1 MCTSVPQMP
10 ARCTRIRTSLMP
22 MRGFSTSSSQRPGSF
37 PLLTSAFMSK
47 PYGSGARAP
56 AGRAGSTG
64 AAGRG
69 GGREGQRWRVRRLLR
84 ARRARLGAA
93 GGRSQQVSNDRRL
106 VAVAADARADVAAG
120 GAIEDLQVR
129 DGRARAGEFGVQAF
143 EQRTDYGG
151 GRERGFEAQF
161 ALPVQPAEGGFR
173 GGIAGVVDIEEAAT
187 GG

>member
-56 AGRAGSTG
+56 AGEAGSTVAG
-64 AAGRG
+64 GRG
-69 GGREGQRWRVRRLLR
+69 GGGSSERGGQGAGARVDDEL
-84 ARRARLGAA
+84 AAA
-93 GGRSQQVSNDRRL
+93 GGRCQQFSNDRRL
-106 VAVAADARADVAAG
+106 VAVAADARADVAGG

-151 GRERGFEAQF
+151 GRERGFEGQF
-161 ALPVQPAEGGFR
+161 AIPEVDAR
-173 GGIAGVVDIEEAAT
+173 GLL
-187 GG
+187 

>member
-1 MCTSVPQMP
+1 MV
-10 ARCTRIRTSLMP
+10 AVLGYR
-22 MRGFSTSSSQRPGSF
+22 RGRLGALVLPG
-37 PLLTSAFMSK
+37 AGGGGE
-47 PYGSGARAP
+47 GS
-56 AGRAGSTG
+56 
-64 AAGRG
+64 G
-69 GGREGQRWRVRRLLR
+69 GGR
-84 ARRARLGAA
+84 ARLFEHGGQGAGAQVDDELVAA

-106 VAVAADARADVAAG
+106 VAFAGDARGAVAAG
-120 GAIEDLQVR
+120 GPIEVLQVR

-161 ALPVQPAEGGFR
+161 ALPVQPAQGGFR